1 MSDTSEAPSLASHVR
16 RVRVP
21 SQASD
26 VDQFLDEL
34 FSPVLDGNL
43 DELSDARSLA
53 ASIKGGNETFKIS
66 SYNQSSFKKPN
77 AILNIESHSS
87 INNPDSYD
95 EFLDSLYNDDSSS
108 ENLDD
113 FANAVKL
120 EGLIKGGGLRGRPSS
135 RSSSCLDQEVASFTE
150 AGHSEND
157 RSSSVDDYITDLF
170 QPIFINDSL
179 KRLTEKEN
187 LVGAIKGGGTAHQAA
202 SSAGPSS
209 FNFNPMASGILSPQ
223 PLMMPMMSPTSP
235 AEGFVPIYNMQGM
248 QVPAQSGDVASYQQ
262 NIQRAFLQS
271 AMAQNIQIQQQLL
284 AQNQALQT
292 LLSQQAT
299 NPEVGSPPPAE
310 VRNTVVR
317 AQMHHPPGRKS
328 SFNKT
333 NSNNSFSSVL
343 NDLKSRKA
351 STESNI
357 SMASR
362 GGIPPPPPPPMPP
375 PLELGDPNEA
385 RPFLDPYGRAKTVRI
400 GKWRWPPPQNESPE
414 NGEDFIH
421 FKMRQHHRK
430 TTPQSGQGPNSLQS
444 QHRTSPQSNHV
455 SSRNNSQSSPG
466 VEWDEFEVDNVT
478 ITQTKEISHAHKPSK
493 RSFEVGAQRPS
504 PGSVGKLKLSS
515 EMRQRLEQVTAN
527 HSVRSTSSKVDKP
540 ARVVNKLEDTRKL
553 MLEQQ
558 LGGFGRWDTMDSSIQ
573 SSEPPEMPSV
583 RSQVQKME
591 KTQSP
596 TGASGWRPVPP
607 PMPVSP
613 HNLPPAPPGQAPPPP
628 PGRPP
633 PPPPHSPPAPGP
645 PPPVEPSNFMQMR
658 QERDTYGVH
667 QNRDTY
673 NSNSRE
679 RNGFQANWEAQN
691 VENVQKFS
699 REAFRNGHKEEYG
712 HGYNN
717 KESSHSPNEGF
728 ASRFL
733 ESDYRRRDRK
743 ESFKRSDS
751 WDREIEKSDQKHER
765 NYRESKNYSPN
776 TNDIY
781 DQRNHDIRMNSENS
795 RKMSVSPKNDWDKE
809 TASEIYAK
817 NSDSYALSQ
826 DGFERYE
833 VTKLR
838 ESPRWDESVSMADE
852 DMDKMGRKDI
862 IPYKQNGYRSQNNH
876 FNSDM
881 HKISHE
887 SYESMKYNEKLEGRK
902 NSREMLVGKS
912 QDMRTENRLTNHR
925 ESSQRTKNME
935 RPTFKTHMVQKER
948 DRRLEAERRTSVS
961 THLTDKTDRIE
972 SKFCSIIIIIIVSCG
987 GNNMLFL
994 YFIVDEYPGFLE
1006 PVMPLPT
1013 PTIVTEQTNTV
1024 SRLLP
1029 STPVARLT
1037 YNRVPWKLR
1046 VRKELFTPMEEVS
1059 SPALMHLIFC
1069 QV

>member
-53 ASIKGGNETFKIS
+53 ASIKGGSIECKPIVKNG
-66 SYNQSSFKKPN
+66 SFKKSD
-77 AILNIESHSS
+77 AILTIEK
-87 INNPDSYD
+87 NDLCCNYD
-95 EFLDSLYNDDSSS
+95 EFLDNLYNFDFSS
-108 ENLDD
+108 ENMDD
-113 FANAVKL
+113 FVNSVKL
-120 EGLIKGGGLRGRPSS
+120 EGFIKGGGTRGRSSS

-150 AGHSEND
+150 AGNSEND
-157 RSSSVDDYITDLF
+157 RTSSVDDYITDLF
-170 QPIFINDSL
+170 QPIFINNSL

-187 LVGAIKGGGTAHQAA
+187 LVGAIKGGGTAHQSA
-202 SSAGPSS
+202 SSNGPSS
-209 FNFNPMASGILSPQ
+209 YNYSPMASGILSPQ
-223 PLMMPMMSPTSP
+223 PIMMPMMSPTSTT
-235 AEGFVPIYNMQGM
+235 EGFVPIYSMQGM
-248 QVPAQSGDVASYQQ
+248 QVPGQSGDIAAYQQ
-262 NIQRAFLQS
+262 NLQRAFLQS

-292 LLSQQAT
+292 LLSQQVT
-299 NPEVGSPPPAE
+299 NPEVGSPPPTSE
-310 VRNTVVR
+310 VRSTVVR
-317 AQMHHPPGRKS
+317 AQMHHPPMRKS

-333 NSNNSFSSVL
+333 NQNNSFTSVL
-343 NDLKSRKA
+343 TDLKSRKA

-375 PLELGDPNEA
+375 PLELCDPNEA

-430 TTPQSGQGPNSLQS
+430 TTPQSGQGPISLQG
-444 QHRTSPQSNHV
+444 QNRTSPQSNHV
-455 SSRNNSQSSPG
+455 GSRNNSQGSPG
-466 VEWDEFEVDNVT
+466 VEWDEFEVENMTVSQNKET
-478 ITQTKEISHAHKPSK
+478 STTQANKSSK

-558 LGGFGRWDTMDSSIQ
+558 LGGLGGRWDTVDSSIP
-573 SSEPPEMPSV
+573 SPETPEMPSV
-583 RSQVQKME
+583 RSQVQRME

-596 TGASGWRPVPP
+596 TSGNWRPIPP

-613 HNLPPAPPGQAPPPP
+613 HNLPPAPSGPAPPPP

-645 PPPVEPSNFMQMR
+645 PAPIEPSNFMQMR

-667 QNRDTY
+667 QNRESY
-673 NSNSRE
+673 NTNSRE
-679 RNGFQANWEAQN
+679 RNGFQANWDAQN

-699 REAFRNGHKEEYG
+699 REAFRNGHREEYS
-712 HGYNN
+712 HNFN
-717 KESSHSPNEGF
+717 KENSRSPNEGF

-751 WDREIEKSDQKHER
+751 WDREIEKSDQKHEK
-765 NYRESKNYSPN
+765 NYHDSKHYSPN
-776 TNDIY
+776 RNDVY
-781 DQRNHDIRMNSENS
+781 DQRNHEIRMNNENN
-795 RKMSVSPKNDWDKE
+795 RKMSISPKNEWDKE

-817 NSDSYALSQ
+817 NSESYTLSQ

-833 VTKLR
+833 IGKLR

-852 DMDKMGRKDI
+852 DMDKMRRTEI

-876 FNSDM
+876 FNDTPKY
-881 HKISHE
+881 KISHD
-887 SYESMKYNEKLEGRK
+887 SYDSLKYDKLEGRK
-902 NSREMLVGKS
+902 NSRDMLMGKTH
-912 QDMRTENRLTNHR
+912 DTRNENRYTNHKD
-925 ESSQRTKNME
+925 SSQLVKSVE

-948 DRRLEAERRTSVS
+948 DRRMEAERRTSVS
-961 THLTDKTDRIE
+961 THVTDKTDRIE
-972 SKFCSIIIIIIVSCG
+972 SK
-987 GNNMLFL
+987 
-994 YFIVDEYPGFLE
+994 YFNF
-1006 PVMPLPT
+1006 
-1013 PTIVTEQTNTV
+1013 
-1024 SRLLP
+1024 
-1029 STPVARLT
+1029 
-1037 YNRVPWKLR
+1037 
-1046 VRKELFTPMEEVS
+1046 F
-1059 SPALMHLIFC
+1059 
-1069 QV
+1069 